1 MKSVICAVAAALCL
15 LSTPGGAVAG
25 ETKSFN
31 ATDSGTFT
39 VTPVGPGVFLTQD
52 VGSGRAS
59 HIGSYTFVAEELV
72 NLATLQITN
81 GSFTITARRGTI
93 SGTYFGTAAFGST
106 AGSITWDVSGPITG
120 GTGKFAGATGTIT
133 YLGVGIFT
141 GPTTGTLSEVISGT
155 LSLEGDADDE

>member
-1 MKSVICAVAAALCL
+1 MKSLICAVAAALCL
-15 LSTPGGAVAG
+15 TTAGGAVAG

-59 HIGSYTFVAEELV
+59 HIGRYTFVAEELV

-93 SGTYFGTAAFGST
+93 SGTYSGTAAFGST
-106 AGSITWDVSGPITG
+106 PGTITWNVSGPITG

-133 YLGVGIFT
+133 YHGAGIFT
-141 GPTTGTLSEVISGT
+141 SATTGTLSEVISGT